1 MTKLAETAP
10 PNPPRRTTQALI
22 VAILAAVALTALDIG
37 TKTWAEEA
45 LSRARSGEA
54 PPVCEEEDG
63 YIAYQRLRGEPHVLV
78 ENVLEFEYAENCG
91 AAFGLM
97 RNAPAIARKVVFG
110 IAATSAVLALF
121 FLFATGRGGP
131 LFAWSVPFVA
141 SGALGNLIDR
151 VRYGYVVDFIHVHY
165 EPWDFDYP
173 TFNVADITI
182 TVGVILLILDSFRA
196 EPAPAGAADPAAAPA
211 EAPREGAT
219 AEEPAEAP
227 ATSPAEAST
236 SGSDKRPGADAEPA

>member
-1 MTKLAETAP
+1 MTKPAETAP

-22 VAILAAVALTALDIG
+22 AAVVASVALTALDLG
-37 TKTWAEEA
+37 TKTWAENA
-45 LSRARSGEA
+45 LSRERTGDA
-54 PPVCEEEDG
+54 PPVCEENDG
-63 YIAYQRLRGEPHVLV
+63 YIAYQRLRGEPRVLI
-78 ENVLEFEYAENCG
+78 EDVLELEYAENCG

-97 RNAPAIARKVVFG
+97 RNAPAVARKVVFG
-110 IAATSAVLALF
+110 VAATSAVLALF

-151 VRYGYVVDFIHVHY
+151 IRYGYVVDFIHVHY

-182 TVGVILLILDSFRA
+182 TVGVILLVLDSFRA
-196 EPAPAGAADPAAAPA
+196 EPTRVAVGQPAAESSGGAPA
-211 EAPREGAT
+211 EAAVEAT
-219 AEEPAEAP
+219 AESADES
-227 ATSPAEAST
+227 TVDSEAS
-236 SGSDKRPGADAEPA
+236 SSDKRPGADAEPA

>member
-1 MTKLAETAP
+1 MTNPADHAP
-10 PNPPRRTTQALI
+10 PTTPRRSTRAL
-22 VAILAAVALTALDIG
+22 VTAMLAAVVLTALDLG
-37 TKTWAEEA
+37 TKTWAENA
-45 LSRARSGEA
+45 LSRARTGEA

-63 YIAYQRLRGEPHVLV
+63 YIAYQRLRGEPRVLV
-78 ENVLEFEYAENCG
+78 ENVLELEYAENCG
-91 AAFGLM
+91 AAFGIM
-97 RNAPAIARKVVFG
+97 RDAPAIARKVVFG
-110 IAATSAVLALF
+110 IAATGAVLALF

-151 VRYGYVVDFIHVHY
+151 VRYGYVVDFIHVYY

-196 EPAPAGAADPAAAPA
+196 EPAPQAAADPDEEPVQ
-211 EAPREGAT
+211 GAT
-219 AEEPAEAP
+219 AEDPAEAP

-236 SGSDKRPGADAEPA
+236 SGSGKRPGADADAEPA